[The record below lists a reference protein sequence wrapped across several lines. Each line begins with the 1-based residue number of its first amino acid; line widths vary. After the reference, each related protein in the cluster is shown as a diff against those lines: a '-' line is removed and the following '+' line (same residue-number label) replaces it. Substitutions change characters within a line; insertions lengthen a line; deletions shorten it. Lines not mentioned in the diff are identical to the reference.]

1 MYKLVISDDE
11 GKTIIVP
18 LVRDLIT
25 VGRQDGNTIRL
36 TERNVS
42 RQHAR
47 LVRTDSGYRI
57 EDLESYNGVVVNG
70 QRIQKACDLK
80 DGDRIGIGDYVL
92 ALKVE
97 ADAAAASPPVAPR
110 SSAPP
115 VTAPPARLV

>member
-47 LVRTDSGYRI
+47 LVKSDVGYRI
-57 EDLESYNGVVVNG
+57 EDLESYNGVSVNG
-70 QRIQKACDLK
+70 SRIGKAQDLK
-80 DGDRIGIGDYVL
+80 DGDRVGIGDYVI
-92 ALKVE
+92 ALKAE
-97 ADAAAASPPVAPR
+97 ADFCHSIAD
-110 SSAPP
+110 
-115 VTAPPARLV
+115 L

>member
-47 LVRTDSGYRI
+47 LVNPRPATGSRISSRT
-57 EDLESYNGVVVNG
+57 
-70 QRIQKACDLK
+70 
-80 DGDRIGIGDYVL
+80 
-92 ALKVE
+92 
-97 ADAAAASPPVAPR
+97 
-110 SSAPP
+110 
-115 VTAPPARLV
+115 TA

>member
-47 LVRTDSGYRI
+47 LVKSDTGYRI
-57 EDLESYNGVVVNG
+57 EDLDAYNGVSVNG
-70 QRIQKACDLK
+70 TRINKVCDLK
-80 DGDRIGIGDYVL
+80 DGDRVGIGDYVI
-92 ALKVE
+92 ALKAE
-97 ADAAAASPPVAPR
+97 AEEASTTPAVA
-110 SSAPP
+110 
-115 VTAPPARLV
+115 